1 MNIVEDLINIF
12 YEKQF
17 FKNHQKILNYTKQ
30 LYIIII
36 SCRQLKLMF
45 YVEFILIFNS
55 NI

>member
-30 LYIIII
+30 LYILPTIEINVL
-36 SCRQLKLMF
+36 C
-45 YVEFILIFNS
+45 
-55 NI
+55 